1 MVKEFGAEVKAAIGR
16 AVVGR
21 DAELEALLVG
31 LLAEGHLLLE
41 GPPGTA
47 KTLLVRSLAAL
58 CGVTFRR
65 VQFTPDLMPSDV
77 IGTNVFE
84 PQHGTFRLAKG
95 PVFSDFLL
103 ADEVNRAPAK
113 TQAALLESMEER
125 RVTLDGVSH
134 QLPEIFTVFATM
146 NPIEFEGT
154 FPLPEAQLDRFLL
167 KIPMPGL
174 SGEAELEVLARYA
187 RGEDPWR
194 LSSGQMGGQAGG
206 QAAEL
211 ISPAGLVE
219 LRAEARRVAVEDSV
233 QRYLLEIV
241 RQTRVHLGAAFGAST
256 RAAVALLRS
265 SRALAALHGRAF
277 ATPDDVKFLAPFALA
292 HRVVVR
298 PEAMIDNLDGGLIV
312 QQILDRVA
320 VPRVAG

>member
-1 MVKEFGAEVKAAIGR
+1 MVKEFGVDVKAAIGR

-84 PQHGTFRLAKG
+84 PQNGTFRLAKG

-167 KIPMPGL
+167 KIPMPEL
-174 SGEAELEVLARYA
+174 SGDAELEVLARYA
-187 RGEDPWR
+187 RGEDPWK
-194 LSSGQMGGQAGG
+194 LSSGQAGG
-206 QAAEL
+206 QALVL

-241 RQTRVHLGAAFGAST
+241 RQTRVHPGAAFGAST
-256 RAAVALLRS
+256 RAAVALLRA

-277 ATPDDVKFLAPFALA
+277 AIPDDVKFLAPFALA

-298 PEAMIDNLDGGLIV
+298 PEAMIDNLDGRLIV
-312 QQILDRVA
+312 QQILDRVP